1 VTVKEFAELMPR
13 AQRHLARKDAVLKR
27 IVSAVGPCTLAPGGD
42 RFLVLTRAI
51 VSQLIS
57 TKAALTIYGRLEAT
71 LAPEAVTPV
80 SLMAANLR
88 SLRKTGLSRAKALAL
103 RDLAQRVH
111 KGKLPLDEFHDLTD
125 EEIIEHLTAVRGIG
139 QWTADMFLIFCLGR
153 PDVLPVGDF
162 GLRAG
167 VQTAYGLPEL
177 PDRKLLAERA
187 EAWRPYRSIAT
198 WYFWRSRGAVP
209 QS

>member
-1 VTVKEFAELMPR
+1 VTVTEFTDLMPR

-57 TKAALTIYGRLEAT
+57 TKAALTIYGRLEE
-71 LAPEAVTPV
+71 LVHRAVTPA

-88 SLRKTGLSRAKALAL
+88 ALRKTGLSRAKALAL

-111 KGKLPLDEFHDLTD
+111 KGKLPLDQFHDLTD

-139 QWTADMFLIFCLGR
+139 RWTADMFLIFCLGR

-167 VQTAYGLPEL
+167 VQTAYGLAEL
-177 PDRKLLAERA
+177 PDRKVLSERA
-187 EAWRPYRSIAT
+187 EAWRPYRSVAT